1 MAGRESKHRAE
12 EGGEGFNTD
21 AFPDVAF
28 HTAV

>member
-12 EGGEGFNTD
+12 GGEEGFNTD
-21 AFPDVAF
+21 VFPGVAF